1 MTSRDLRA
9 WLTDPVESG
18 SAAGFGVYVHI
29 PFCATRCGYCD
40 FAVTAVG
47 DRDDADEAMADYV
60 DLLVREIDQ
69 ETAGGSW
76 PEVTSIFI
84 GGGTPT
90 LLGGERLARIMAVL
104 RGVLTI
110 ADDAEITIECNP
122 ETATPELFSALVEAG
137 VNRLSLGAQS
147 FSPHVLAALDR
158 RHDPENVGRAVELAR
173 ETGIGQISVDL
184 IFGTPG
190 ESSDDWQ
197 DTLVRTAALGV
208 DHLSAYAL
216 TVHENTPLGRDVA
229 AGVTPAPD
237 DDVQRERFDQARVV
251 LDGLGFAAYEVSNW
265 STRASTRSRHNTLY
279 WRHGDYL
286 AFGVGAHGHLDG
298 RRFWRPRS
306 LTRWRQTVLS
316 GEHEMAGQESLS
328 DEERAGERL
337 LLGLRLR
344 EGLHPN
350 DVPPIDPMAL
360 EDAMANDLVTT
371 SCGRLQCTETGWFL
385 LDEAVRR
392 LT

>member
-1 MTSRDLRA
+1 MITRDARA

-18 SAAGFGVYVHI
+18 TAAGFGVYIHI

-47 DRDDADEAMADYV
+47 NRTDADEVMTDYV
-60 DLLVREIDQ
+60 NLLVREIDQ
-69 ETAGGSW
+69 ETRDREW
-76 PEVTSIFI
+76 PPVTSVFI

-90 LLGGERLARIMAVL
+90 LLGGEPLARIMGALRDAVS
-104 RGVLTI
+104 I
-110 ADDAEITIECNP
+110 AADAEVTVECNP
-122 ETATPELFSALVEAG
+122 ETATADLFEALVGAG

-158 RHDPENVGRAVELAR
+158 RHTPANVGRAVDLAR
-173 ETGIGQISVDL
+173 DAGIDQISVDL

-190 ESSDDWQ
+190 ETAADWQ
-197 DTLVRTAALGV
+197 ETLARTVALGV

-229 AGVTPAPD
+229 TGAAPAPD
-237 DDVQRERFDQARVV
+237 DDVARERFDEAGDF
-251 LDGLGFAAYEVSNW
+251 LAAAGFAAYEVSNW
-265 STRASTRSRHNTLY
+265 STSAATRSRHNSLY

-286 AFGVGAHGHLDG
+286 AFGVGAHGHVDG

-306 LTRWRQTVLS
+306 LARWREMVLADAS
-316 GEHEMAGQESLS
+316 RVAGEETLS
-328 DEERAGERL
+328 DEERAQERL
-337 LLGLRLR
+337 LLGLRLK

-360 EDAMANDLVTT
+360 EDAMAHDLVTT
-371 SCGRLQCTETGWFL
+371 ACGRLQCTESGWFL
-385 LDEAVRR
+385 LDEAIRR